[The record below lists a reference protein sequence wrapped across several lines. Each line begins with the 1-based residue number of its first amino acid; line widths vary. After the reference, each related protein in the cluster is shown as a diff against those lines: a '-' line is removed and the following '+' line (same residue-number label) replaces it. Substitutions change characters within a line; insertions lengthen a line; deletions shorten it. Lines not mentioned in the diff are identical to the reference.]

1 MEFLK
6 LGKIRWLISFKLLY
20 LGIYKGDKTM
30 TVDRNKC
37 VGCGSCMGA
46 CPVGAISMVDGKAKI
61 DKEKCIGCQ
70 TCVAVC
76 PVEAISN
83 D

>member
-1 MEFLK
+1 MVV
-6 LGKIRWLISFKLLY
+6 
-20 LGIYKGDKTM
+20 DK
-30 TVDRNKC
+30 NKC

-46 CPVGAISMVDGKAKI
+46 CPVGAITMENGKAKI
-61 DKEKCIGCQ
+61 NKYVCIGCQ

>member
-1 MEFLK
+1 MFD
-6 LGKIRWLISFKLLY
+6 KIKNLCYTYRSNIKE
-20 LGIYKGDKTM
+20 KTM
-30 TVDRNKC
+30 VVDKNKC

-46 CPVGAISMVDGKAKI
+46 CPVGAITMENGKAKI
-61 DKEKCIGCQ
+61 NKDVCIGCQ